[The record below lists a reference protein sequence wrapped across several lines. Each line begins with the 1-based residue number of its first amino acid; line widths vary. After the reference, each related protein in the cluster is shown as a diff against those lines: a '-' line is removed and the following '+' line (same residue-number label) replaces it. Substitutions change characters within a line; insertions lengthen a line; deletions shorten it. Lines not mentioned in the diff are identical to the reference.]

1 MNKICTTIE
10 QSKKLLELEIDINT
24 ADIWWNCRGA
34 ICAPLMY
41 CEYPTC
47 EKRTE
52 KDIPAWSLTALLKY
66 LSEIKSQEYTPIL
79 FPTEGKWILQ
89 FLEYGR
95 GNVWEVSCD
104 NPIDA
109 CVKMIL
115 KLHKFNLL

>member
-1 MNKICTTIE
+1 MKAYTDE
-10 QSKKLLELEIDINT
+10 KQSKILAEILPIDSADMWYWEFPTAPTYNDYGHPMFHKGEDIRNVP
-24 ADIWWNCRGA
+24 C
-34 ICAPLMY
+34 
-41 CEYPTC
+41 
-47 EKRTE
+47 
-52 KDIPAWSLTALLKY
+52 WSFVALLKY
-66 LSEIKSQEYTPIL
+66 LSEINLQVYTPIL

-115 KLHKFNLL
+115 NLHKFNLL